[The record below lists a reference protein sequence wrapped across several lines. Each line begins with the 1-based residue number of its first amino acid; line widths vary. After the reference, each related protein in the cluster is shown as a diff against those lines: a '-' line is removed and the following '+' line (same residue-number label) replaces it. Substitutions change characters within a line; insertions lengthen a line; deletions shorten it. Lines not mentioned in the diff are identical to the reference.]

1 MTTWLTFAFF
11 LFGYIVAPPPVVAVV
26 AALVTAVVV
35 VLVVAVI
42 SLRGVFVAVLR
53 SGNIKLPQ
61 NVCHS
66 QALMLLPPLPHF
78 THHLVPILPAFHL
91 FHCHRLR
98 LLGSS
103 SFFSSCALWHVCA
116 LVWQRLK
123 HLMSSNL
130 KRVSSSSSNC
140 CGNLLAA
147 ETVSICESV
156 REFAQ
161 GASGVFNGLL

>member
-11 LFGYIVAPPPVVAVV
+11 FLFGYIVAPLVVVAV
-26 AALVTAVVV
+26 LVTVVV
-35 VLVVAVI
+35 VVVVVVI
-42 SLRGVFVAVLR
+42 SLRGVFVAALR

-66 QALMLLPPLPHF
+66 QALMLLPPPPSLFHSPSCPSFCH
-78 THHLVPILPAFHL
+78 HL

-103 SFFSSCALWHVCA
+103 SFFFCALWHVCA

-140 CGNLLAA
+140 CRNLLAA

-156 REFAQ
+156 RKFAQ
-161 GASGVFNGLL
+161 GALWVFNFLV